1 MSVPRFWRELDTRY
15 NLIGSYCKITKTYH
29 YPRRSFNPE
38 AGRES
43 IGSMEDYQFKGT
55 GKIISSTVVHQ
66 AQTGYEMFG
75 PYSMA
80 IIKLDEGPHIT
91 SQIVDCEPEIVK
103 PGMKV
108 KSVFRKLGEDSE
120 SGILHYGTKF
130 ILSGNDEVEEPEE
143 NIPNIEV

>member
-55 GKIISSTVVHQ
+55 GEIVSSTVVHQ

-75 PYSMA
+75 PYCIA
-80 IIKLDEGPHIT
+80 IIKLDEGPQIT
-91 SQIVDCEPEIVK
+91 TQIVDCDPEL
-103 PGMKV
+103 KV
-108 KSVFRKLGEDSE
+108 KSARTAMLFSRVNTL
-120 SGILHYGTKF
+120 
-130 ILSGNDEVEEPEE
+130 LSLPMLLSMVAAQNLY
-143 NIPNIEV
+143 

>member
-55 GKIISSTVVHQ
+55 GEIVSSTVVHQ

-75 PYSMA
+75 PYCIA
-80 IIKLDEGPHIT
+80 IIKLDEGPQIT
-91 SQIVDCEPEIVK
+91 TQI
-103 PGMKV
+103 
-108 KSVFRKLGEDSE
+108 
-120 SGILHYGTKF
+120 GILHYGTKF
-130 ILSGNDEVEEPEE
+130 ILNEVSNLEEPEE
-143 NIPNIEV
+143 NMPDIEV